1 MTLTEDIWYKLLPL
15 QFLFCL
21 CTQLDEVEVKMEEYK
36 SNHLEK
42 RAMNAKKI
50 EDQNAFMIC
59 EIVKKRKGEEFLTC
73 SAVIASSST

>member
-21 CTQLDEVEVKMEEYK
+21 CTQLDEVEEKIEEYK
-36 SNHLEK
+36 SNHLET

-50 EDQNAFMIC
+50 ED
-59 EIVKKRKGEEFLTC
+59 
-73 SAVIASSST
+73 

>member
-21 CTQLDEVEVKMEEYK
+21 RTQLDEVEEKMEEYK
-36 SNHLEK
+36 SNHLET

-50 EDQNAFMIC
+50 ED
-59 EIVKKRKGEEFLTC
+59 
-73 SAVIASSST
+73 